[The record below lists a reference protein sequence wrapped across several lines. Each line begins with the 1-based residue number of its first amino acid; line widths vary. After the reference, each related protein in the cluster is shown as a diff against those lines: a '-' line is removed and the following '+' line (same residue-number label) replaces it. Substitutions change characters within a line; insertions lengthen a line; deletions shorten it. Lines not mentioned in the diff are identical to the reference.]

1 MPDTP
6 MKTRARSIAGTGLLL
21 VISSA
26 IVFGAQI
33 KTQRDEKFDF
43 TTLKSF
49 AWTPGAPGLVRV
61 WVTADSKS
69 EPVQRQYE
77 PAIMKNVE
85 EQFMARGYTQATG
98 MAPDFLVTYYMLIA
112 MGSSAQHLG
121 QFLPTN
127 AQWGI
132 PWFSPQS
139 TGLVAYPQGT
149 LVLDATLRDGKT
161 IVWRGLAEAKIE
173 LENSEAKRAE
183 RLKSIIKD
191 LLSKFPKRAK

>member
-1 MPDTP
+1 
-6 MKTRARSIAGTGLLL
+6 MKTRTRSIAATGLLL

-26 IVFGAQI
+26 IAFGAQI

-43 TTLKSF
+43 TTLKSW
-49 AWTPGAPGLVRV
+49 AWTPGAPGAVKV
-61 WVTADSKS
+61 WITAESKS

-77 PAIMKNVE
+77 PVIMKAVE
-85 EQFMARGYTQATG
+85 DQFTARGYTQSTG
-98 MAPDFLVTYYMLIA
+98 MAPDFLVTYYVLIT
-112 MGSSAQHLG
+112 MGSSAHYMG

-139 TGLVAYPQGT
+139 TGIVAYPQGT
-149 LVLDATLRDGKT
+149 LVLDATLRDGKQ
-161 IVWRGLAEAKIE
+161 IVWRGMAEAKIE

-191 LLSKFPKRAK
+191 LVSKFPKRATK